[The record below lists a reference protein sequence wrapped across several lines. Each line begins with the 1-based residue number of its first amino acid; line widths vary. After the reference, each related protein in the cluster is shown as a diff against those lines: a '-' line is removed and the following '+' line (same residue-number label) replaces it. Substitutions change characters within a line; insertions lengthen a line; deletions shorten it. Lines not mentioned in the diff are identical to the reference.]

1 MDGTQG
7 ILSLGDL
14 AITAAGT
21 FLGPELADL
30 NGMSAVTLQLRFA
43 YGSGGTT
50 VDAFVQTSLDQGTTS
65 VNVWHEQFATA
76 ADMKIVN
83 VSGLTPVTTPVL
95 PADGALAPG
104 TVLDGVLGD
113 RLRLKAVVAGTYA
126 GSTVLS
132 GRAAVR

>member
-1 MDGTQG
+1 MDGTEG

-21 FLGPELADL
+21 FLGPELDDL
-30 NGMSAVTLQLRFA
+30 DGMSAVTLQLRFA

-50 VDAFVQTSLDQGTTS
+50 VDAFVQTSLDQGTTWAD
-65 VNVWHEQFATA
+65 VWHEQFATV
-76 ADMKIVN
+76 ADVKIVN
-83 VSGLTPVTTPVL
+83 VSGLTPVITPVL

-132 GRAAVR
+132 SRAAVR